1 MPIIGQLALA
11 LALIL
16 ACYSIVANVLGARF
30 RIQPLLAS
38 ARHAH
43 WAMSA
48 MVSVAV
54 LTLWSSLLQSDFS
67 LEYVAS
73 YSSLT
78 LPTVYKFTAL
88 WGGQQG
94 SLLFW
99 TWLLSIFT
107 AIVAFQHRQRNPD
120 IAPYALAVLAGLAVF
135 FLFMLNFVT
144 RPFDMLSRVPTD
156 GQDLNPLLQNYWMAI
171 HPPSLYT
178 GYVSASVPFAFGAA
192 ALITGRLD
200 DAWIRSTRRWAIF
213 SWFFLTLGNLF
224 GARWAYEV
232 LGWGGYWAWDPVEN
246 AAFMPWLVMTA
257 YLHSVMIQERKD
269 MLKVWNLALIGMA
282 FGLTLFGTFIT
293 RSGVISSVHSFTQS
307 GLGPFFLTFLIVVA
321 GSYTALLLARLRQ
334 LRSPAEMESY
344 LSREAAFLFN
354 NLVLVGIAFAVF
366 WGTLFPVL
374 SEAVRGVKITVGP
387 PFFDRVNAPLALA
400 LFFLMGVGPLIAWR
414 RSSLD
419 SVAKTFTPPAIFGLV
434 TGFGA
439 VAAGLREWYALAA
452 FSLAAFALG
461 TVFVEF
467 RRGVSARR
475 HMVSEGRARAVVNLI
490 GKNNRRYGGYIIHV
504 GVVLAFVG
512 IVGSSFFKTEVKRS
526 IKPGSAFDIG
536 PYEIVFLGLKHE
548 ETPHLESALAQVE
561 VLRHGNPIALMQ
573 PGKLFYKRPQQP
585 ATSVAIRSTPA
596 NDLYVV
602 LAGIDDDS
610 GLVTFQVFLTPLVFW
625 LWAGGFIMAFGTVI
639 VMWPNLR
646 ERAVIAVALS
656 APVGVRPLRQV
667 SDGEAEA
674 MPGGD

>member
-1 MPIIGQLALA
+1 MPLIGQLALA

-16 ACYSIVANVLGARF
+16 AFYSIVANVLGERRSIPA
-30 RIQPLLAS
+30 LVAS
-38 ARHAH
+38 ARHAV
-43 WAMSA
+43 WATCA
-48 MVSVAV
+48 MVTIAV
-54 LTLWSSLLQSDFS
+54 LALWTSLLKSDFS

-73 YSSLT
+73 YTSST
-78 LPTVYKFTAL
+78 LPTVYKMTAL

-94 SLLFW
+94 SLLLW
-99 TWLLSIFT
+99 TWLLTIFT
-107 AIVAFQHRQRNPD
+107 AIVAFQNRRRNPE
-120 IAPYALAVLAGLAVF
+120 IAPYALAVLAGLAIF
-135 FLFMLNFVT
+135 FLGMLNFVT
-144 RPFDMLSRVPTD
+144 RPFDMLATIPTD

-178 GYVSASVPFAFGAA
+178 GYVSASVPFAFGGA

-200 DAWIRSTRRWAIF
+200 DTWIRSTRRWAIF

-307 GLGPFFLTFLIVVA
+307 GLGPYFLGFLITAAVL
-321 GSYTALLLARLRQ
+321 YTGLLLFRVKSLRT
-334 LRSPAEMESY
+334 PAEFESY

-387 PFFDRVNAPLALA
+387 PFFDKVNAPLALA
-400 LFFLMGVGPLIAWR
+400 LVFLMGVGPLIAWR

-419 SVAKTFTPPAIFGLV
+419 TVAKTFAAPVI
-434 TGFGA
+434 FGA
-439 VAAGLREWYALAA
+439 VTGICAFIAGLREWYVLTAL
-452 FSLAAFALG
+452 SLGAFALG

-475 HMVSEGRARAVVNLI
+475 HMVSENPARAFVNLVA
-490 GKNNRRYGGYIIHV
+490 KNNRRYGGYIIHI
-504 GVVLAFVG
+504 GVVMAFVG
-512 IVGSSFFKTEVKRS
+512 IVASSFFKTEVKKS
-526 IKPGSAFDIG
+526 LKQGDSFQVGS
-536 PYEIVFLGLKHE
+536 YELEFLGLSQN
-548 ETPHLESALAQVE
+548 ETSHLETISARLE
-561 VLRHGNPIALMQ
+561 LLRDGKPIVLMQ
-573 PGKLFYKRPQQP
+573 PAKLFYKRPQQP

-596 NDLYVV
+596 ADLYVV
-602 LAGIDDDS
+602 LAGIDDAT
-610 GLVTFQVFLTPLVFW
+610 GLTTFQVFLTPLVFW
-625 LWAGGFIMAFGTVI
+625 LWAGGLIMALGTV
-639 VMWPNLR
+639 VAMWPNVR
-646 ERAVIAVALS
+646 ERAAIAA
-656 APVGVRPLRQV
+656 AVRLPATV
-667 SDGEAEA
+667 DIGAETA
-674 MPGGD
+674 PGGD